1 MIEAATHAGQ
11 RRRSAAVE
19 RLYRLYDAAGVL
31 PLLLCVLILVF
42 ALFVP
47 HFASVENILNV
58 LRSSSFLMIVSCG
71 QMLVLIV
78 GGFDLSVGS
87 VVALASVISAIVM
100 AGLKVPLAG
109 DPALIT
115 LLGVLGGLGCG
126 MAVGLL
132 NGLCVAWLK
141 ISPFMVTL
149 GTMSIAGGVAFV
161 LTDGIPV
168 YGMPVTYV
176 NGFGRGLWL
185 DLPAAVYLAIA
196 VVAAIWVVQN
206 LTRMGRYIFAI
217 GGNLDAA
224 VVSGVRTR
232 VYLTASY
239 TLSALLAALTG
250 LALTAEIGSGQ
261 ASMGAQ
267 LTLESIA
274 AAVIAGVSLR
284 GGVGRVEMVALG
296 SIFLLILTNAMDL
309 LNVDSRLQTI
319 FLGVILVLA
328 VAAEEARG
336 RKWGRGQ
343 R

>member
-1 MIEAATHAGQ
+1 MGTATSGAHKGQSPAG
-11 RRRSAAVE
+11 
-19 RLYRLYDAAGVL
+19 RLSRLYDATGIL
-31 PLLLCVLILVF
+31 PLLLCALILVL
-42 ALFVP
+42 ALAVP
-47 HFASVENILNV
+47 HFASVQNVLNV
-58 LRSSSFLMIVSCG
+58 LRSSSFLLIVASG

-87 VVALASVISAIVM
+87 VVALSSVVSAIVM
-100 AGLKVPLAG
+100 ADLKVPLAG
-109 DPALIT
+109 DPGLIIA
-115 LLGVLGGLGCG
+115 LGVLAGLGCG
-126 MAVGLL
+126 FAVGLV
-132 NGLCVAWLK
+132 NGLCVAWMR

-149 GTMSIAGGVAFV
+149 GTMSIAGGVAFL

-168 YGMPVTYV
+168 YGMPVGYV
-176 NGFGRGLWL
+176 KNFGRGLWF
-185 DLPAAVYLAIA
+185 DLPAAVYLALA

-206 LTRMGRYIFAI
+206 LTRTGRYIFAI

-224 VVSGVRTR
+224 LVSGVRTKT
-232 VYLTASY
+232 YLVAAYS
-239 TLSALLAALTG
+239 LCAVLAALTG

-274 AAVIAGVSLR
+274 AAVIAGVSLK

-328 VAAEEARG
+328 VAAEEIRG
-336 RKWGRGQ
+336 RGRILAQ